1 MYNKQKTPEDFSANS
16 PLRKPMFFEHF
27 SGNIHK
33 YSEMVSFFRWHP
45 DIWYDY
51 LSKQSGKQI
60 FFFRDYQRVMLRSM
74 ARFIT
79 PYYCIPRGGSK
90 CITGDTRIL
99 TAQGYKKIEDIIKEC
114 GLPEYS
120 DKETIMEKRIPLIN
134 MNGKI
139 EYSSHIMCNGKQDV
153 LEIKTYSGYS
163 IKCTKNH
170 PLLTVGKNGNLE
182 WKEAK
187 DITNEDY
194 ICIFREKSVCGDYE
208 NLKNQQSHILDG
220 LIPEAIHGF
229 YEYPRTFPD
238 FFDEDFALFVGYLIG
253 DGMLGIKGQVGF
265 TNIDKDILQNYF
277 RIAEKYKLKI
287 TQKAD
292 KITYNFYS
300 TYFQKFLELCD
311 VACVKAQYKHIP
323 KYLFTSP
330 LSVKR
335 TFLQGIFDT
344 DGFACKDGKRKIG
357 YCSSSY
363 QLVRDAQLLLLN
375 FGIIARIK
383 KRHDKTFDTDNWVLS
398 ITGKD
403 ADNFRKEIGFTC
415 KRKQEAIDTTCEKF
429 GKFNTNIDIIPNQ
442 DRNIDLDRTHGL
454 IRDKARSIYKKE
466 TRMTYSSLEM
476 LKEFLINKEVS
487 KHTFFYDKIE
497 SVREIGQQLVYDVCM
512 PETHSFIANGI
523 VNHNTLI
530 DVMYLYHRAIFYPG
544 SKLGITSGTK
554 EQIVSMWREK
564 HTEILRFFPAIKKEI
579 CWENNKKPQ
588 FSKDTGTVNFKNGSW
603 IMSTP
608 VIQATKGGRRTAI
621 SKEESALIDH
631 TDYRDIVSPMMQ
643 GSSRIPLGATSPD
656 PEELNGQEMSMTT
669 SGYRNSEEFESITN
683 VYKAMVSLKGGF
695 LFGADWRLPYRVGG
709 ADKNIVDKERQD
721 NETEFRKNYLCEW
734 VGTVDGAIIRMDRL
748 IKARTLRFEDVF
760 KIDKKADQAEYVM
773 AVDVAGTGTDT
784 TSICIGRVLKQANG
798 KIDKVHIVG
807 LYTIPTSGNFKSDA
821 IFIKKLFLK
830 YGGSYEMVKSKIKGI
845 VVDANAIGQGL
856 VQELM
861 NNHYDI
867 ETNTQLGSFDLMFES
882 SKITRKP
889 ENKNSPKIIWDLMV
903 SSKGMQISTKNH
915 EIIVNFMNMFNAGN
929 VLMLGTFNDVKQAI
943 VDKQNEGITDES
955 KKYTKDDIYS
965 FNLGVDWLTIET
977 QCNQVTA
984 FINEVTNIKLGQ
996 SNEAQPRYTIKR
1008 INNKITKD
1016 KFSSISYMLYFAK
1029 LYLDEEEEPQSENVD
1044 DYVTVGFGRFNTN
1057 LYY

>member
-1 MYNKQKTPEDFSANS
+1 MYNKQKTPEDFSPNS

-27 SGNIHK
+27 SGNIQK
-33 YSEMVSFFRWHP
+33 YSEMVSFFRWYP
-45 DIWYDY
+45 DLFYDY
-51 LSKQSGKQI
+51 LSKQGGKQI

-90 CITGDTRIL
+90 
-99 TAQGYKKIEDIIKEC
+99 
-114 GLPEYS
+114 
-120 DKETIMEKRIPLIN
+120 
-134 MNGKI
+134 
-139 EYSSHIMCNGKQDV
+139 
-153 LEIKTYSGYS
+153 
-163 IKCTKNH
+163 
-170 PLLTVGKNGNLE
+170 
-182 WKEAK
+182 
-187 DITNEDY
+187 
-194 ICIFREKSVCGDYE
+194 
-208 NLKNQQSHILDG
+208 
-220 LIPEAIHGF
+220 
-229 YEYPRTFPD
+229 
-238 FFDEDFALFVGYLIG
+238 
-253 DGMLGIKGQVGF
+253 
-265 TNIDKDILQNYF
+265 
-277 RIAEKYKLKI
+277 
-287 TQKAD
+287 
-292 KITYNFYS
+292 
-300 TYFQKFLELCD
+300 
-311 VACVKAQYKHIP
+311 
-323 KYLFTSP
+323 
-330 LSVKR
+330 
-335 TFLQGIFDT
+335 
-344 DGFACKDGKRKIG
+344 
-357 YCSSSY
+357 
-363 QLVRDAQLLLLN
+363 
-375 FGIIARIK
+375 
-383 KRHDKTFDTDNWVLS
+383 
-398 ITGKD
+398 
-403 ADNFRKEIGFTC
+403 
-415 KRKQEAIDTTCEKF
+415 
-429 GKFNTNIDIIPNQ
+429 
-442 DRNIDLDRTHGL
+442 
-454 IRDKARSIYKKE
+454 
-466 TRMTYSSLEM
+466 
-476 LKEFLINKEVS
+476 
-487 KHTFFYDKIE
+487 
-497 SVREIGQQLVYDVCM
+497 
-512 PETHSFIANGI
+512 
-523 VNHNTLI
+523 TLI
-530 DVMYLYHRAIFYPG
+530 DIMYLYHRAIFYPG

-643 GSSRIPLGATSPD
+643 GSSRIPLGSTTPD

-683 VYKAMVSLKGGF
+683 IYKAMVNLKGGF

-760 KIDKKADQAEYVM
+760 KIDKKSDQTEYVM

-798 KIDKVHIVG
+798 KIDKIYIVG

-830 YGGSYEMVKSKIKGI
+830 YGGNYEMVKSKVKGI

-903 SSKGMQISTKNH
+903 SSKGAQVSTKNH

-943 VDKQNEGITDES
+943 VDKQNEGITEES

-1029 LYLDEEEEPQSENVD
+1029 LYLDEEEEPQSEDVN
-1044 DYVTVGFGRFNTN
+1044 DYVTIGFGRFNTTN
-1057 LYY
+1057 FYY